1 MNCIKCGREIPEGGF
16 FCPECAQKEAE
27 KEIYEAPKAPHA
39 SAEKPKLSNPPAPKA
54 EAASHAAKKSGKG
67 FWIAIAVL
75 SVLLILFLT
84 LFISGRSKMN
94 KTVAAYRIREA
105 NLALQEDELKEVQR
119 ENEDLEEKAIALQ
132 EQIDEKESL
141 IADMKNRLHEHEV
154 AGAQTEYDITAA
166 QKKIEEL
173 EKSKTELQ
181 TQLTDLQKEMDDL
194 SKAAKENEEKLEE
207 AEENLKKAE
216 EDRKASEEK
225 AKFLDNY
232 VVFVNNDGSEY
243 YHKYD
248 CSQFTKSNFW
258 AYSRK
263 LAESNGYRPC
273 PHCCK

>member
-1 MNCIKCGREIPEGGF
+1 MNCIKCGREIPDGSF

-27 KEIYEAPKAPHA
+27 KQIDEAPKSSRAPL
-39 SAEKPKLSNPPAPKA
+39 EKPQAPVSPAPKG
-54 EAASHAAKKSGKG
+54 EAPSHAAKSSGMG
-67 FWIAIAVL
+67 FWIAIAAI
-75 SVLLILFLT
+75 SALLLLFVILYL
-84 LFISGRSKMN
+84 SGRSKMN

-105 NLALQEDELKEVQR
+105 NLALQEDELKDLQK
-119 ENEDLEEKAIALQ
+119 ENGDLQEKVIVLQ
-132 EQIDEKESL
+132 EQIDEKEKL
-141 IADMKNRLHEHEV
+141 IADMKNQLHEHEV

-166 QKKIEEL
+166 QKKIEDL

-181 TQLTDLQKEMDDL
+181 TQLTDLQKEMDEL
-194 SKAAKENEEKLEE
+194 SKAAKENEEKLKE
-207 AEENLKKAE
+207 AEESLKKAE
-216 EDRKASEEK
+216 EDREESEEK

-248 CSQFTKSNFW
+248 CSQFAKSNFW

-273 PHCCK
+273 PDCCK